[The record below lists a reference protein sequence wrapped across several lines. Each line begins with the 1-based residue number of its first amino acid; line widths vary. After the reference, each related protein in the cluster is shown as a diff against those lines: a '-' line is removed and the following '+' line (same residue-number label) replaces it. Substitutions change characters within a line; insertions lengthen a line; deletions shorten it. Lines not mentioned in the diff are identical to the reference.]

1 MEVVWEG
8 TGGAVTKFK
17 EPTVSESIVRVTKP
31 DDVLEVNVR
40 LAFDAGPKSNMLA
53 DVRWASIHDRD
64 DCWVVWERGASDPQD
79 DQQAEAAARSRGCSA
94 GRVPRR
100 SPREPALRN
109 GSGGRDARLAH
120 LHRDSIT
127 TLGMPTIGTTA

>member
-40 LAFDAGPKSNMLA
+40 LA
-53 DVRWASIHDRD
+53 VRWASIHDRD